1 MNLRYLSFIQ
11 ITLIILLLIFL
22 SPTIAFSIMKADT
35 LSISGIIENVDR
47 DYKFIIVNKT
57 KIMIQSGTVIV
68 DESGRP
74 LSKERL
80 ISKESVIVEAIR
92 ISKDLIAQKITIKG
106 GTKKP

>member
-1 MNLRYLSFIQ
+1 MNFRYLSFIQ
-11 ITLIILLLIFL
+11 KVLVILLIIFL
-22 SPTIAFSIMKADT
+22 SPTITLSIMKADT
-35 LSISGIIENVDR
+35 ISISGIIETVGQ

-68 DESGRP
+68 DENGRP

-92 ISKDLIAQKITIKG
+92 ISRDLIAQKITIKSLS
-106 GTKKP
+106 KKP

>member
-1 MNLRYLSFIQ
+1 MNFRYLSFIQ
-11 ITLIILLLIFL
+11 MVLIILIVIFL
-22 SPTIAFSIMKADT
+22 SPAISLSIMKADT
-35 LSISGIIENVDR
+35 ISISGVIETVDR

-57 KIMIQSGTVIV
+57 KIMIQSDTVIV

-106 GTKKP
+106 VTKKP